1 MPAPNSRVSCKMLE
15 DICFDA
21 YGAGFMAENGESEK
35 RRAHELIEKLA
46 PRQASAVV
54 GLLEMMLDPV
64 SRAIAN
70 APTDNEPLDPRE
82 EKALNEAQE
91 WLKHNKPIPHEQ
103 VLAELGITQKEID
116 RFMKLAEPDGLGIT
130 T

>member
-1 MPAPNSRVSCKMLE
+1 VLVDTEKVSM
-15 DICFDA
+15 
-21 YGAGFMAENGESEK
+21 AGNGESEK

-70 APTDNEPLDPRE
+70 APIDNEPLDPRE
-82 EKALNEAQE
+82 DKALNEAKE
-91 WLKHNKPIPHEQ
+91 SVKHSKPIPHEQ
-103 VLAELGITQKEID
+103 VIAELGITPEELD
-116 RFMKLAEPDGLGIT
+116 RFIKST
-130 T
+130 

>member
-1 MPAPNSRVSCKMLE
+1 
-15 DICFDA
+15 
-21 YGAGFMAENGESEK
+21 MAENGDREK

-46 PRQASAVV
+46 PKQASAVV

-70 APTDNEPLDPRE
+70 APIDNEPLDPGE
-82 EKALNEAQE
+82 ENALNEAKE

-103 VLAELGITQKEID
+103 VLADLGITPEELD
-116 RFMKLAEPDGLGIT
+116 RFMKST
-130 T
+130 

>member
-1 MPAPNSRVSCKMLE
+1 MLE

-54 GLLEMMLDPV
+54 GLLERMLDPV
-64 SRAIAN
+64 SRIIAN
-70 APTDNEPLDPRE
+70 APMDDEPLGPNE
-82 EKALNEAQE
+82 EKALNEAKE
-91 WLKHNKPIPHEQ
+91 WLKRNKPISHDQ
-103 VLAELGITQKEID
+103 VLAELGITPEELD
-116 RFMKLAEPDGLGIT
+116 RFMKT

>member
-1 MPAPNSRVSCKMLE
+1 M
-15 DICFDA
+15 
-21 YGAGFMAENGESEK
+21 AGNGETEK

-70 APTDNEPLDPRE
+70 APIDNEPLDPRE
-82 EKALNEAQE
+82 EKALNEARE
-91 WLKHNKPIPHEQ
+91 WLKHNKPIAHEQ
-103 VLAELGITQKEID
+103 LLAELGITPEELD
-116 RFMKLAEPDGLGIT
+116 RFMKSS
-130 T
+130 